1 MANVDAAFVQKIF
14 YIPQRERKPYIH
26 HHSQADV
33 LRARLEVTKGGTF
46 CHPATLISR
55 PARLKKSSADS
66 ARKRN
71 SGGSLSYTATC
82 DWLGQRSY
90 FQGEFHEK

>member
-46 CHPATLISR
+46 CLPESLRDRH
-55 PARLKKSSADS
+55 ARLKNITSDRAHQTSTS
-66 ARKRN
+66 V
-71 SGGSLSYTATC
+71 ATK
-82 DWLGQRSY
+82 L
-90 FQGEFHEK
+90 F